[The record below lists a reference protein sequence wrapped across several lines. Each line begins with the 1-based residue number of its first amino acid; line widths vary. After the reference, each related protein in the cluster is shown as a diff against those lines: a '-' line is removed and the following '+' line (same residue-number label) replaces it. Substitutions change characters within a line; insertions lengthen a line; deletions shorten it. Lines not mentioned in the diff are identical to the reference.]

1 MSLRARLTVLI
12 VLLLGLG
19 LGVATGLAAWQAA
32 QRLHTELGAA
42 LLVAAQ
48 TVRGD
53 ATAREEPARLARL
66 VAEFNGDRH
75 VQAVLLGPDGE
86 VLRASTLASGG
97 DPVPGWFASLVGHG
111 PAPVLVR
118 QAAGT
123 VLLRADPA
131 NELLEVWGSLR
142 DELLGFAVFCVPAVL
157 LVHLMLRG
165 ALRPLADVADGLGR
179 IEAGNRDVRV
189 PARGPPELA
198 GLARGFN
205 RMSVRLDG
213 VDGRNRRLAEQM
225 ASLQEEERADL
236 ARDLHDEVGPALFAV
251 TMTAATILR
260 LLGETIAEGPPVS
273 AGTPGSREAG
283 VPAISVPMIADE
295 VRLIQDSI
303 GHVQRHV
310 RDILGRL
317 RPLRAAEFGL
327 VAAVAELAAFWQA
340 RDLALSI
347 MVSVELDPRPA
358 EAVEEAL
365 YRVVQESL
373 SNAMRH
379 ARPTRIG
386 IVLARDPTGFVTAH
400 VCNDTGAPPRGTVP
414 GGAIA
419 PGRGLAGMRER
430 VTALSGTLAA
440 GRSPDGGWLVA
451 ARIPDTGAGAPATSH
466 GVMPV
471 SLGRPADLVTDT
483 TVLVACG
490 GMMPMFQ
497 APSR

>member
-1 MSLRARLTVLI
+1 MSLRARLTVMI

-32 QRLHTELGAA
+32 QRLRTELGAA

-53 ATAREEPARLARL
+53 ASARDEPARLARL

-97 DPVPGWFASLVGHG
+97 DPVPGWFASLVGRG
-111 PAPVLVR
+111 PPPVLVR
-118 QAAGT
+118 LGAGT
-123 VLLRADPA
+123 VLLRADPG

-142 DELLGFAVFCVPAVL
+142 GELLGFAALCGPAVL
-157 LVHLMLRG
+157 LVHLTLRG

-179 IEAGNRDVRV
+179 IEAGDRDVRV

-205 RMSVRLDG
+205 RMSGRLDD
-213 VDGRNRRLAEQM
+213 VDARNRRLAEQL

-260 LLGETIAEGPPVS
+260 LLGEAAPDGQAATPGPHAAEIP
-273 AGTPGSREAG
+273 AGTAPVIAG
-283 VPAISVPMIADE
+283 E

-327 VAAVAELAAFWQA
+327 AVAVGELAAFWRA
-340 RDLALSI
+340 RDPALSI
-347 MVSVELDPRPA
+347 TVSIGLDPRPA

-365 YRVVQESL
+365 YRVIQEGL
-373 SNAMRH
+373 SNAVRH
-379 ARPTRIG
+379 ARPARVEIA
-386 IVLARDPTGFVTAH
+386 LARDPARAIIARIGNSA
-400 VCNDTGAPPRGTVP
+400 GASPPAVGTTQ
-414 GGAIA
+414 
-419 PGRGLAGMRER
+419 GRGLAGMRER
-430 VTALSGTLAA
+430 VAALSGTLAA
-440 GRSPDGGWLVA
+440 GPTPDGGWLVA
-451 ARIPDTGAGAPATSH
+451 VLIPDTLSSDARNAAPDPGLATADQ
-466 GVMPV
+466 VATRA
-471 SLGRPADLVTDT
+471 LLPAD
-483 TVLVACG
+483 G
-490 GMMPMFQ
+490 P
-497 APSR
+497 

>member
-19 LGVATGLAAWQAA
+19 LGAATALAAWQAA
-32 QRLHTELGAA
+32 QQLRTELGAA

-53 ATAREEPARLARL
+53 TLARDDPARLARL

-75 VQAVLLGPDGE
+75 VQAALLGTDGAT
-86 VLRASTLASGG
+86 LGTSTLASGG
-97 DPVPGWFASLVGHG
+97 DPVPGWFASLVGRG
-111 PAPVLVR
+111 PPAVLVR

-142 DELLGFAVFCVPAVL
+142 DELLCFAAFCVPAVL
-157 LVHLMLRG
+157 LVHLTLRG
-165 ALRPLADVADGLGR
+165 ALRPLADIADGLGR
-179 IEAGNRDVRV
+179 IEAGGRDVRV

-205 RMSVRLDG
+205 RMSGRLDD
-213 VDGRNRRLAEQM
+213 VDARNRRLAEQM
-225 ASLQEEERADL
+225 ANLQEEERADL

-251 TMTAATILR
+251 TMTTATILR
-260 LLGETIAEGPPVS
+260 LL
-273 AGTPGSREAG
+273 REAAPDAPPG
-283 VPAISVPMIADE
+283 QEAGIADE

-327 VAAVAELAAFWQA
+327 AAAVAELAAFWRA
-340 RDLALSI
+340 RDPSLVVEA
-347 MVSVELDPRPA
+347 SVDLDPRPA
-358 EAVEEAL
+358 EAVEETL

-373 SNAMRH
+373 SNAVRH
-379 ARPTRIG
+379 ARPRLVG
-386 IVLARDPTGFVTAH
+386 IVLAREAGAVTAH
-400 VCNDTGAPPRGTVP
+400 VRNDAGVPPGTAMHRTGSGQ
-414 GGAIA
+414 
-419 PGRGLAGMRER
+419 GRGLAGMRER
-430 VTALSGTLAA
+430 VAALSGTLAA
-440 GRSPDGGWLVA
+440 GPVPGGGWLVA
-451 ARIPDTGAGAPATSH
+451 ARLPDAASAGPAEPAPDDADQAAA
-466 GVMPV
+466 G
-471 SLGRPADLVTDT
+471 LLPAL
-483 TVLVACG
+483 A
-490 GMMPMFQ
+490 
-497 APSR
+497 APPR